1 MLNGHRHVHLDL
13 ESTPLALVLGYNVFF
28 DAIDSL
34 VAVLDS
40 SFSVSI
46 C

>member
-13 ESTPLALVLGYNVFF
+13 ESAPLALILGYNVFF

-34 VAVLDS
+34 VAILDR
-40 SFSVSI
+40 SFSVSVG
-46 C
+46 